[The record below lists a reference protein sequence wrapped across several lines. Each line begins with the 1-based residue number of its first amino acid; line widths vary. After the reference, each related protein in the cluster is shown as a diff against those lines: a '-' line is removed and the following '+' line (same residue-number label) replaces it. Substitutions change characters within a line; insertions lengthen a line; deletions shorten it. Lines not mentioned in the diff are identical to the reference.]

1 MPKCSKLKRN
11 CHAKLMLDDWEQS
24 KGANIEL
31 RVMLLHVK
39 PVVTLKDLEKA
50 IEYRLNKEKA
60 DENQDNQAE

>member
-1 MPKCSKLKRN
+1 
-11 CHAKLMLDDWEQS
+11 MLDDWEQS